1 MIQVSC
7 ILCSLKA
14 ELESN
19 EPIKPNYSIQS
30 SIIGKNPQEEMALIG
45 AEMVKHL
52 QTLHV
57 HELTKVAKL
66 VAQWNGFNVM
76 KYFQSEKEDSMF
88 ETIKEEGRDELLDE
102 LMMFAPDDEDE
113 DDEEDEDY
121 ENDLTD
127 DEDCED
133 LEEDDETE
141 LDLAKAKNT

>member
-14 ELESN
+14 ELEST
-19 EPIKPNYSIQS
+19 EPIKPNYNIQS
-30 SIIGKNPQEEMALIG
+30 SIIGKNSQEEMALIG

-102 LMMFAPDDEDE
+102 LMMFAPDEEDDDDDFGDE
-113 DDEEDEDY
+113 DDDC

-127 DEDCED
+127 DEDEDCEED
-133 LEEDDETE
+133 LEAT
-141 LDLAKAKNT
+141 KQT